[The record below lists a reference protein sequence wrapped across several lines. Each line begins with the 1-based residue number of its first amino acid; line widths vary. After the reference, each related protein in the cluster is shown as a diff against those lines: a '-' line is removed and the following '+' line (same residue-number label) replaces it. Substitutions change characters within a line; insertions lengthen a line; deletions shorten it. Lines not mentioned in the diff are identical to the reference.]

1 MSWSSPLLLFTLAK
15 KSLLVPWKNPEKLQ
29 RIVYTQ
35 LDQNQHCN
43 VRSLGNSDGDLSRA
57 QNHTVNYFTVSNTPV
72 FPPLF
77 YPDSQIY
84 NLKLK
89 HTPVASEHVI
99 KVSKNTDK
107 NPQVEWY
114 SKKFAVV
121 FHSVL
126 LSEVSGFLSPKVD
139 MSNGGQAQLYFLTCF
154 KESFQN
160 TGCLGFSFKEN
171 WCISAAIF
179 RLGNFK

>member
-15 KSLLVPWKNPEKLQ
+15 KSLLMPWMNPEKLQ

-114 SKKFAVV
+114 SKKICCCFSLSTLVRGFRISVTQSWHVQWRWSTTV
-121 FHSVL
+121 F
-126 LSEVSGFLSPKVD
+126 PD
-139 MSNGGQAQLYFLTCF
+139 MF
-154 KESFQN
+154 
-160 TGCLGFSFKEN
+160 
-171 WCISAAIF
+171 
-179 RLGNFK
+179 